1 MRVLKDGLIS
11 IVAGCLS
18 SAAGRG
24 DNLVVASDACLAVSA
39 LG

>member
-1 MRVLKDGLIS
+1 MRGLKDGLIG

-24 DNLVVASDACLAVSA
+24 NTGL
-39 LG
+39 